1 MSEMNNR
8 DIHKKI
14 KKCIKQFIID
24 HPIELFYI
32 DDNSYYEHFIKCYYE
47 QIDMLYS
54 FIFTTSNSIKPDD
67 KYNISLKKHI
77 RVLLKYKVTKYL
89 DENIVTYDDNRRMVY
104 LINLLRNKD
113 LIKINQFTVQKYL
126 NDLVYYNE
134 CHTFVRQ
141 NYGHDDASINNN
153 NNKNQI
159 MCEIINIIKTRYNID
174 FNDKKYFN
182 YIDSYMSGKN
192 PIA

>member
-1 MSEMNNR
+1 
-8 DIHKKI
+8 
-14 KKCIKQFIID
+14 
-24 HPIELFYI
+24 
-32 DDNSYYEHFIKCYYE
+32 
-47 QIDMLYS
+47 MLYS

-67 KYNISLKKHI
+67 KYTISLKKHI

-89 DENIVTYDDNRRMVY
+89 DENVVTYDDNRRIVY
-104 LINLLRNKD
+104 LINLLKNKD

-141 NYGHDDASINNN
+141 NYGHNDASINNY
-153 NNKNQI
+153 NKYKV
-159 MCEIINIIKTRYNID
+159 MYEIINIIKTKYNVN

-182 YIDSYMSGKN
+182 YVDSYMFGKN